1 MLQSWATNDRT
12 VKLTW
17 KTQALGYAPGTQVL
31 NAEDGTAL
39 PASDGLLHLVHP
51 GPYGT
56 RLLKR
61 Q

>member
-1 MLQSWATNDRT
+1 M
-12 VKLTW
+12 KLTW